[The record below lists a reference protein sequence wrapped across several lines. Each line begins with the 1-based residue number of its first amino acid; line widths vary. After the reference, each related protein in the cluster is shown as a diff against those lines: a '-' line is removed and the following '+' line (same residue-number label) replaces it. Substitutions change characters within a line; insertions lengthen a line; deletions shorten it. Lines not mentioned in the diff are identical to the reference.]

1 MKEALVPAQETVFNE
16 IMNGTTAVD
25 TQISTDERRKK
36 TFAFISTEAKTAIQF
51 QLKQLYTNMNALEQK
66 HYQKKMNELCI

>member
-1 MKEALVPAQETVFNE
+1 MKEALVPAQEIVFNE

-36 TFAFISTEAKTAIQF
+36 TFAFISTEAKTAI
-51 QLKQLYTNMNALEQK
+51 
-66 HYQKKMNELCI
+66 